1 MKADIS
7 AIAQDQLAGGLALD
21 ANGLG
26 KLRRAAQQGSP
37 EALKATATQFE
48 AMFLNMMLKSMHDA
62 TMDGGLFDS
71 EQTKTYTSMLDQQ
84 VSQTLASRGI
94 GLADALTRQLSNRAV
109 VSAHAVTGNTV
120 PVKPEAVASSLAPAE
135 AVARSSAPAEA
146 VARSS
151 APAEAVARSSAP
163 AEAVASNSAPAL
175 RSQAPVH
182 VKAFQQQVAVH
193 AEAASR
199 ETGIPANFIVGQ
211 AALESNWGRREIRGK
226 DGATSYNLFGIKAT
240 AGWKGKVVEALTS
253 EYVSGVRQQRIEK
266 FRAYDSYADSFRDFA
281 NMLQKNTRYEPLIA
295 NAQNATAY
303 AQAMQKAGYATDP
316 NYADKLRQVI
326 QQVSTA

>member
-7 AIAQDQLAGGLALD
+7 AIGQDQLAGSLALD
-21 ANGLG
+21 ANGLS
-26 KLRRAAQQGSP
+26 KLRQAAKQGSP

-48 AMFLNMMLKSMHDA
+48 AMFLNMILKSMREA
-62 TMDGGLFDS
+62 TVDGGLFDS

-109 VSAHAVTGNTV
+109 VTDKAVAGNTVTGNTV
-120 PVKPEAVASSLAPAE
+120 PGTVLPVSPEAAASL
-135 AVARSSAPAEA
+135 
-146 VARSS
+146 
-151 APAEAVARSSAP
+151 
-163 AEAVASNSAPAL
+163 APAL
-175 RSQAPVH
+175 RSQARGH
-182 VKAFQQQVAVH
+182 VQAFQQQVAVH

-199 ETGIPANFIVGQ
+199 ETGIPANFIIGQ
-211 AALESNWGRREIRGK
+211 AALESNWGRREIKGK
-226 DGATSYNLFGIKAT
+226 DGTTSYNLFGIKAT
-240 AGWKGKVVEALTS
+240 AGWKGKVVEAVTS
-253 EYVSGVRQQRIEK
+253 EYVGGVRQQRIEK

-281 NMLQKNTRYEPLIA
+281 NMLQKNTRYEPLLA
-295 NAQNATAY
+295 NAQSATAY

-326 QQVSTA
+326 QQASAA

>member
-7 AIAQDQLAGGLALD
+7 AISQDQLPGSLALD

-26 KLRRAAQQGSP
+26 KLRQAAQQGSP
-37 EALKATATQFE
+37 QALKATATQFE
-48 AMFLNMMLKSMHDA
+48 AMFLNMMLKSMRDA
-62 TMDGGLFDS
+62 TVDGGLFDS

-120 PVKPEAVASSLAPAE
+120 PVKPEAAASSSVPAEVVASS
-135 AVARSSAPAEA
+135 
-146 VARSS
+146 
-151 APAEAVARSSAP
+151 
-163 AEAVASNSAPAL
+163 SAPAL
-175 RSQAPVH
+175 RTQAPGH
-182 VKAFQQQVAVH
+182 VKVFQQQVAVH

-211 AALESNWGRREIRGK
+211 AALESNWGRREIKGK

-240 AGWKGKVVEALTS
+240 ASWKGKVVEALTS